1 MLIFSI
7 YPCSM
12 VHRRIDISISHVSAG
27 NSLRIWSEVKTT
39 LVLRRGK
46 HQKQLGVEKMA
57 SNLFVSSYV
66 CLASFSFFFFWVKYG
81 THFYEILLDCGLWG
95 WCCTVSRLHEV
106 PSLSLIKNLY
116 ADFNCSNFRS
126 TGHYNGMCLWNFRTE
141 KNYIV

>member
-66 CLASFSFFFFWVKYG
+66 CLASFSFFLFLGQIWHPFLWDS
-81 THFYEILLDCGLWG
+81 FGLWG